1 MKPSSR
7 AVSGMIS
14 EHELLVCCARTYLDS
29 KSAARVA
36 ALVQQRIDW
45 DYLVRAATHHSLL
58 PLLHS
63 HLSAIC
69 PDDIPGAASNRLK
82 EHSQNNSRNS
92 LLLTGELI
100 KLQRLFQSQDI
111 PMVPFKGPILAACFY
126 GDVGLR
132 QFSDL
137 DLLVRKQDVFKARD
151 ILISAQYL
159 PRYRL
164 GATQRAAMVEQKCE
178 EPFDRDDNA
187 ATVDLHWAVIPT
199 RFSFAPDIASI
210 WQGLE
215 RVSLSGCEFLTV
227 APEDLIMLIC
237 IHGAKHAWE
246 RLGWICDLA
255 ELIRARRS
263 LDWNSVIETGRRSGG
278 QRILSLGLFLA
289 SDLLD
294 APLPPGVFESVQSDR
309 QVRSLAAK
317 VYSNLSRRIDRQIS
331 VFERDLFYLQSMNRV
346 KDRAHLLSDHIKPT
360 PLEWQ
365 MVPLPPYLSFFYYP
379 LRPIR
384 IIEKHWQ
391 SLTKRMLSK

>member
-1 MKPSSR
+1 MKPISR
-7 AVSGMIS
+7 AVSGMLP
-14 EHELLVCCARTYLDS
+14 EHELLVCCARTHLDS
-29 KSAARVA
+29 KSAARIA
-36 ALVQQRIDW
+36 ALVQQPIDW
-45 DYLVRAATHHSLL
+45 DYLIRAATRHSLL

-63 HLSAIC
+63 HLSATC
-69 PDDIPGAASNRLK
+69 PEDIPGAASDRIK
-82 EHSQNNSRNS
+82 EHSQNNSRNC

-100 KLQRLFQSQDI
+100 KLQRLFQSENI
-111 PMVPFKGPILAACFY
+111 PIIPFKGPTLAASFY
-126 GDVGLR
+126 GDIGLR

-137 DLLVRKQDVFKARD
+137 DLLVRKRDVFKARE
-151 ILISAQYL
+151 ILISAGYL

-178 EPFDRDDNA
+178 EPFDRDDDA
-187 ATVDLHWAVIPT
+187 AMVDLHWAVIPT
-199 RFSFAPDIASI
+199 RFSFAPDTASI
-210 WQGLE
+210 WQRLE

-255 ELIRARRS
+255 ELIRARSRM
-263 LDWNSVIETGRRSGG
+263 DWNSVIEVGSRNGG

-294 APLPPGVFESVQSDR
+294 APLPSEVFERVKSDR

-317 VYSNLSRRIDRQIS
+317 VYANLFRRIDRQIS
-331 VFERDLFYLQSMNRV
+331 VYERDLFYLRAMTRV
-346 KDRAHLLSDHIKPT
+346 KDRAQLCLDHIRPT

-365 MVPLPPYLSFFYYP
+365 MVQLPHYLSFFYYP

-384 IIEKHWQ
+384 IIEKHWH
-391 SLTKRMLSK
+391 SLTERILSK